1 MDNEPNEG
9 PMGESEVLV
18 IDEEPEAGEQTAAI
32 AELRGLVEYLATHL
46 VDATDGV
53 QVEAEQR
60 GSAVHLTL
68 RVPDEELGKVIGRH
82 GRIARAIRTALM
94 IAGARHNLRVS
105 LDIDG

>member
-1 MDNEPNEG
+1 MTDEVQMTGDAQSTGEVPEP
-9 PMGESEVLV
+9 V
-18 IDEEPEAGEQTAAI
+18 EQTAAL
-32 AELRGLVEYLATHL
+32 AELRGLVEYLATNL
-46 VDATDGV
+46 VDAADGV
-53 QVEAEQR
+53 RVEAEQR

-68 RVPDEELGKVIGRH
+68 FVPDEELGKVIGRH